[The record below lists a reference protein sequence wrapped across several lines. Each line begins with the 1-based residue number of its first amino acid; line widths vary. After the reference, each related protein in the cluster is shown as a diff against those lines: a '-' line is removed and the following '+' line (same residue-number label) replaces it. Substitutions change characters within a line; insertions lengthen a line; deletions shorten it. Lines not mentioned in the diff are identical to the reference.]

1 LCVILAAGLSACVS
15 TCQREPEAAQLC
27 LQIEASAQ
35 LGMYENEP
43 HSVLLV
49 LFPLEND
56 TAFKEANPA
65 DLLKGKPLPGS
76 TGPGVPVPMA
86 PKETRELRDL
96 VDARTRFVGLVADFY
111 GGPQTA
117 LVEIGCKSKQQP
129 RRLVLLADRVETDA
143 EVGSR

>member
-1 LCVILAAGLSACVS
+1 LGIVLAAGLSACVS
-15 TCQREPEAAQLC
+15 TCNRPPEAARYC

-43 HSVLLV
+43 HSVLLM

-56 TAFKEANPA
+56 TAFKEANPV
-65 DLLKGKPLPGS
+65 DLLRGKALPGS
-76 TGPGVPVPMA
+76 TGPGLPVPMA

-96 VDARTRFVGLVADFY
+96 VDARTRFVGMVADFY

-117 LVEIGCKSKQQP
+117 LVEIGCKKKEQP
-129 RRLVLLADRVETDA
+129 RRLVLLADRIETDA
-143 EVGSR
+143 EVGSQ